1 LSSEYFFPESGRAA
15 AANAPAPTGMRVAS
29 LLTDDAYDAHR
40 DRVLR
45 SAETYSRMVRTLKI
59 LLPLSAFAILA
70 ATMLFVLLY
79 DADDSLTLSF
89 ASVEQVDNDLRM
101 VNPRF
106 SGVDNESRP
115 FLVTA
120 TSAIQDADD
129 PRTVTLE
136 TLQADM
142 AISETSWVSL
152 SAATGRLDSEDE
164 TLALEGDVSL
174 FTDTG
179 YEFHTDRALVQL
191 DEQRVISH
199 TEVTGQGPLGTMRA
213 DSFEA
218 EDAGERLLFTGNVR
232 MRIYPPG
239 S

>member
-1 LSSEYFFPESGRAA
+1 LSSEYSFPESGRAVA
-15 AANAPAPTGMRVAS
+15 ATAPAPTGLRAAS
-29 LLTDDAYDAHR
+29 LLTGEAYDAHR
-40 DRVLR
+40 DQVLR

-59 LLPLSAFAILA
+59 MLPLSAFAILA

-142 AISETSWVSL
+142 AIGETSWVSL
-152 SAATGRLDSEDE
+152 SAETGRLDSEDE

-174 FTDTG
+174 YTDTG

-191 DEQRVISH
+191 EEQRVISQS
-199 TEVTGQGPLGTMRA
+199 EVTGQGPLGTLRA
-213 DSFEA
+213 DAFEA
-218 EDAGERLLFTGNVR
+218 ENVGERLLFTGNVR